1 MLFFSKLISDI
12 ETYQFI
18 ISTIRDG
25 MTCKD
30 YTEAN
35 NKLLI
40 SHKLN
45 KTSLC
50 IKCLGTNNPYGHSYG
65 AT

>member
-1 MLFFSKLISDI
+1 MFFFKLISDI

-18 ISTIRDG
+18 IRTIQDG

-35 NKLLI
+35 NKFLI
-40 SHKLN
+40 SHKRN

-50 IKCLGTNNPYGHSYG
+50 IKYLGTNNSYGHSYG